1 MVRILQITG
10 VAALICT
17 GLVLASIKWPARLLH
32 LGITQDHGVREFLEE
47 PGAVTRFNTRNENQV
62 PDNQDKTPLLVR
74 QAQTLEG
81 IINPREPQA
90 AGVPVPSTITRG
102 PATPPPP
109 PQSSAKFELFGISYS
124 PSDPTS
130 SLAYIRLPD
139 NTYEWVMQGSEIG
152 HMVIKQVKNDS
163 IICFDGQRMSEMKVE
178 PAIDTAS
185 ILETGAVATTSDRIT
200 DGGSPLSPRLTGQ
213 DAASL
218 NELVQ
223 RLKQELQKDGKSD
236 QAGSNATP
244 AEKAAAAG
252 KLITEYKSSRV
263 SPEEAKNLETLGEQ
277 LNGAKDNQQMEEK
290 RRELMRRLGQP
301 RSPQP

>member
-1 MVRILQITG
+1 MGL
-10 VAALICT
+10 AALVFT
-17 GLVLASIKWPARLLH
+17 GLVLASIKWPVDLLH
-32 LGITQDHGVREFLEE
+32 LGIAQDRGVKQFLEG
-47 PGAVTRFNTRNENQV
+47 PGAVTRFNTRNDNQV

-90 AGVPVPSTITRG
+90 AAVSVPQTVTRG

-124 PSDPTS
+124 PSNPTS

-163 IICFDGQRMSEMKVE
+163 IICFDGKRMSEMTLE

-185 ILETGAVATTSDRIT
+185 ILETGAVSVASDRIT
-200 DGGSPLSPRLTGQ
+200 DGASPLSPRLTGQ

-223 RLKQELQKDGKSD
+223 RLKQELQKDSKSD
-236 QAGSNATP
+236 QAGSNAAP

-252 KLITEYKSSRV
+252 KLITEYKSSLV
-263 SPEEAKNLETLGEQ
+263 SPEEAQNLEKLGEQ
-277 LNGAKDNQQMEEK
+277 LNGAKDSKMMMEEK

-301 RSPQP
+301 RSPQQ